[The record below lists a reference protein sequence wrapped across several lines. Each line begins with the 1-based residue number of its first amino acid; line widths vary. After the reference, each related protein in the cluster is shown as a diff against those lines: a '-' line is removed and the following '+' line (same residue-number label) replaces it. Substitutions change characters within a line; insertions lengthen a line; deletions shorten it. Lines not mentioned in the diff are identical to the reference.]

1 MTSSLASSVRETST
15 ENKNIKTSSYLTL
28 AVSNILFKQDNVS
41 TALSHAVIYFRTV
54 SNKYLPVCLE
64 KATAAGNIDKR
75 APFPCYLLFSRG
87 IDKRARGR
95 MHISLHL
102 LYYTTVR
109 HSMKV
114 SVESSGENNNPV
126 LDKKEFNSHFFH
138 PKLIPLCLSE
148 TWCHVWKPS
157 ARPFF
162 SSSPEL

>member
-1 MTSSLASSVRETST
+1 MELVHPPFTALTASLAPSVRETST
-15 ENKNIKTSSYLTL
+15 ENKKIKAPSYLTL
-28 AVSNILFKQDNVS
+28 AVSNILFKQANVS
-41 TALSHAVIYFRTV
+41 TALPHAVVHFRTV
-54 SNKYLPVCLE
+54 SNKYLTVCLE

-114 SVESSGENNNPV
+114 SVESIGENNNQV
-126 LDKKEFNSHFFH
+126 LDEKEFNLHFFH
-138 PKLIPLCLSE
+138 PKLIPRYLLE
-148 TWCHVWKPS
+148 T
-157 ARPFF
+157 
-162 SSSPEL
+162 